1 MSSSKKIC
9 DRILDWE
16 SNENPL
22 APLSIFQRNV
32 ILDLSDG
39 ISQANTEV
47 TNPLEN
53 PEKEI
58 NVESP
63 ENETF
68 KSIETSDK
76 FLEWYSNLEA
86 KWIHKDDAV
95 YENYVKQLSEEYEQC
110 TNLLLQV
117 DSALSNLNLLSKKYK
132 QVSNKTNSLHQV
144 SNDLLA
150 EQTKLMKINDDVTE
164 RLHHF
169 KAIFQIAQRL
179 DSPTLAVTSP
189 TFSDLLDQIDQAIGY
204 MKLHD
209 KYKECAVYSAR
220 YQHCLAKAVSLLRSF
235 VLNTFVAAR
244 QQTHAQAQA
253 CPTSDASHYARF
265 QASTTRVKPLLAMI
279 EQRRSVLPEYEE
291 LLVEFQQCYLDQR
304 QQLMK
309 PAAEQ
314 TVEELAETYRADYC
328 SFTRS
333 ACAFLIHVSQ
343 DELRLYHQFFTQ
355 PTPLF
360 TQYLESV
367 CMSLYD
373 KLRPMVVHMKHLE
386 TLAELCSILRIEM
399 LQDHVQNN
407 TVALEAF
414 GSVAEQLLQDVQER
428 LVFRA
433 HLYLKTDI
441 AMYRPSPGDLAYPE
455 KLEMME
461 KIAQS
466 LHEQELVALSR
477 CESRASLIS
486 IGSSTSQEVAHLN
499 SQRNALSSPGDLH
512 GMWYPPLRRT
522 LVCLSRL
529 YRCVERP
536 IFQGLSQEALS
547 LCIQSISEAAETIA
561 STKSPM
567 DGELFKIKHLLI
579 LREQIAPFQV
589 DFAVKEMSLDFSK
602 MKTAAFD
609 LLQKR
614 GSLFS
619 SDSLLQFLLEG
630 SPLVREHWLDS
641 RKDVDKNLKHSC
653 ETFINHATHF
663 IVGPLTYFLEKV
675 AQYQGNDLRNE
686 SWARAAQVSAIVQG
700 VTRSIKTRLPSIQR
714 SMQLYLA
721 NRDTEF
727 IIYRPIKNNIVA
739 TLSKLQQLLSSGTSG
754 FTPEDRIVIA
764 CPTPEQVTILL
775 SSTSLVAAQKA
786 AASEDVPT
794 ISENTEHDNSSEN
807 TRSQLDERN
816 QNGNS
821 ESEVVSNDPTV
832 SSNAQTEDSNRNLDE
847 SKPTE
852 NQVKTV

>member
-16 SNENPL
+16 SNEDPL

-32 ILDLSDG
+32 ILDLSDE
-39 ISQANTEV
+39 ISQANSPEV
-47 TNPLEN
+47 AKLHEKPEEGKALE
-53 PEKEI
+53 P
-58 NVESP
+58 P

-68 KSIETSDK
+68 KLIETSDK
-76 FLEWYSNLEA
+76 FLAWYSNLEV
-86 KWIHKDDAV
+86 KWLHKDDVV
-95 YENYVKQLSEEYEQC
+95 YENYVKQLSEEYDQC
-110 TNLLLQV
+110 TNLLSQV

-150 EQTKLMKINDDVTE
+150 EQTKLIKINEDVTE

-204 MKLHD
+204 MKQHD
-209 KYKECAVYSAR
+209 KYKECAVYCAR
-220 YQHCLAKAVSLLRSF
+220 YQHCLAKAISLLRSF
-235 VLNTFVAAR
+235 VLNTLVAAR
-244 QQTHAQAQA
+244 QQTQA
-253 CPTSDASHYARF
+253 CPASDASHYARF

-279 EQRRSVLPEYEE
+279 EQRRNVLPEYEE

-304 QQLMK
+304 QQLIK
-309 PAAEQ
+309 PAADQ
-314 TVEELAETYRADYC
+314 TIDELAETYKADYC

-343 DELRLYHQFFTQ
+343 DELRLFHQFFTE

-399 LQDHVQNN
+399 IQDHVQNN
-407 TVALEAF
+407 TGALSAF

-441 AMYRPSPGDLAYPE
+441 AMYKPSPGDLAYPE

-466 LHEQELVALSR
+466 LHEQELAALSR

-499 SQRNALSSPGDLH
+499 SQRSALSSPGDLH

-547 LCIQSISEAAETIA
+547 MCIQSISEAAGTIS

-614 GSLFS
+614 GGMFS
-619 SDSLLQFLLEG
+619 SDSLLQFILEG

-653 ETFINHATHF
+653 ETFISHATHS
-663 IVGPLTYFLEKV
+663 IVGPLTSFLEKV
-675 AQYQGNDLRNE
+675 SQYQGSDLRNE
-686 SWARAAQVSAIVQG
+686 SWARAAHVSAIVQG
-700 VTRSIKTRLPSIQR
+700 VTRSIKTRLPGIQR

-739 TLSKLQQLLSSGTSG
+739 TLSKLQQLLSSSTSVY
-754 FTPEDRIVIA
+754 TPEDRIVIA

-775 SSTSLVAAQKA
+775 SSTSLVAAQK
-786 AASEDVPT
+786 SSTSDDVPTT
-794 ISENTEHDNSSEN
+794 ISENTKSESELNGSSEN
-807 TRSQLDERN
+807 ILSERN
-816 QNGNS
+816 ESSHQNVNFNS
-821 ESEVVSNDPTV
+821 ESDINP
-832 SSNAQTEDSNRNLDE
+832 SNAQTTDSNLNLNE
-847 SKPTE
+847 VKSTA
-852 NQVKTV
+852 NQVQTV